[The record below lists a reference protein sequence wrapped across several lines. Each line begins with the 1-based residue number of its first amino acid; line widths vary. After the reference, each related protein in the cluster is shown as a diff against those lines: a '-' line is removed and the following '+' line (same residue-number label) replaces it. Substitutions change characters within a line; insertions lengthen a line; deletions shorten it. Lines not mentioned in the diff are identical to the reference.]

1 MGKVDFGSI
10 FVTIGFLIISIA
22 LYYKFWYLST
32 DTDNIIRFL
41 TIFVFAGTA
50 ILVLG
55 CAAKYFG
62 YTNTD
67 IEALR

>member
-1 MGKVDFGSI
+1 MAKVDFGSI
-10 FVTIGFLIISIA
+10 FVTIGFLIISTA
-22 LYYKFWYLST
+22 LYYKFWYLEP
-32 DTDNIIRFL
+32 DTDNILRFL
-41 TIFVFAGTA
+41 TIFVFAGTV

-62 YTNTD
+62 YAKTD